1 MKTKKWQLKLA
12 GYASLSASF
21 LLIGNGASAQVVYV
35 DMDPDTI
42 LDLPGE
48 QFTLDIDDN
57 GVNDLTL
64 FNSSFSFFMYTP
76 WWSYW
81 LIQDLIAQVNN
92 EQFSIAGL
100 KDFDFP
106 SYTNYY
112 PYAMNNGDQISDL
125 LAFNNAE
132 YQELAMVVLTS
143 KGENIFDSCLSCYWY
158 GAFVPESID
167 KYLGFK
173 LQDDL
178 GKNHY
183 GWIRCDVIDTGRTLI
198 IKDYAYE
205 LTPDNP
211 ILAGDTTH
219 YVSIEQNPIESMP
232 QIYAFG
238 TSIQITGM
246 LTNTTITIFNL
257 SGAKVYE
264 TIAASTSIS
273 IPMDNF
279 TNGVYLVKLKYEEI
293 DITRKVV
300 LN

>member
-12 GYASLSASF
+12 GYASLSTSF
-21 LLIGNGASAQVVYV
+21 LLMGNSSSAQVLYV
-35 DMDPDTI
+35 DIDPDTI

-48 QFTLDIDDN
+48 QFTLDIDNN
-57 GVNDLTL
+57 GVDDLTL
-64 FNSSFSFFMYTP
+64 FNSSFSFYMATP

-81 LIQDLIAQVNN
+81 TRKDLIG
-92 EQFSIAGL
+92 SILTDGIQLAGL
-100 KDFDFP
+100 KIFYYFY
-106 SYTNYY
+106 SSFRYY
-112 PYAMNNGDQISDL
+112 PYALDNLAAVSADL
-125 LAFNNAE
+125 NFNNAPI
-132 YQELAMVVLTS
+132 
-143 KGENIFDSCLSCYWY
+143 NIFAITTNFHDGAGILSCNECFWY
-158 GAFVPESID
+158 NYLIPESID

-173 LQDDL
+173 LLDDD
-178 GKNHY
+178 GNNHY

-205 LTPDNP
+205 LMPDNA

-219 YVSIEQNPIESMP
+219 FVSIEQNPIENMP

-238 TSIQITGM
+238 TTIQISGM
-246 LTNTTITIFNL
+246 LNNTTITIFNL

-273 IPMDNF
+273 IFMDNF
-279 TNGVYLVKLKYEEI
+279 TNGVYLVKLMNEEI

>member
-12 GYASLSASF
+12 GYTSLSASF
-21 LLIGNGASAQVVYV
+21 LLMGNGASAQVVYV
-35 DMDPDTI
+35 DIDPDTI
-42 LDLPGE
+42 LDIPGE

-81 LIQDLIAQVNN
+81 LRQDLILNNVNN
-92 EQFSIAGL
+92 SLFIAGL
-100 KDFDFP
+100 KHYDWYYEA
-106 SYTNYY
+106 YTYY
-112 PYAMNNGDQISDL
+112 PFALDGFNLIDNELQFYNADIHVLALRTIFYLGAGLKTCNNCEWY
-125 LAFNNAE
+125 N
-132 YQELAMVVLTS
+132 
-143 KGENIFDSCLSCYWY
+143 FDIL
-158 GAFVPESID
+158 ESID

-173 LQDDL
+173 LLDDD
-178 GKNHY
+178 GNNHY

-205 LTPDNP
+205 LTPDNA

-219 YVSIEQNPIESMP
+219 YVSIEQNPIENMP

-238 TSIQITGM
+238 TTIQITGM
-246 LTNTTITIFNL
+246 VSNTTITIFNL
-257 SGAKVYE
+257 SGATVYE

-279 TNGVYLVKLKYEEI
+279 TNGVYLVKLKNEEI

>member
-1 MKTKKWQLKLA
+1 MKMKKWQLKLA
-12 GYASLSASF
+12 GYTSLSASF
-21 LLIGNGASAQVVYV
+21 LLMANGSSAQVIYV
-35 DMDPDTI
+35 DIDPDTI

-48 QFTLDIDDN
+48 QFTLDIDNN
-57 GVNDLTL
+57 GVDDLTL

-112 PYAMNNGDQISDL
+112 PYAMSSGNQISDL
-125 LAFNNAE
+125 LTFNNAV
-132 YQELAMVVLTS
+132 YQELAMIIFTNE
-143 KGENIFDSCLSCYWY
+143 GETIFDNCLSCYWY
-158 GAFVPESID
+158 GAFVPESIN
-167 KYLGFK
+167 KFLGFK
-173 LQDDL
+173 LQDED
-178 GKNHY
+178 GNNHY
-183 GWIRCDVIDTGRTLI
+183 GWLRCDVIDTGRILI

-219 YVSIEQNPIESMP
+219 YVSIEQNPIENMP
-232 QIYAFG
+232 HIYAFG
-238 TSIQITGM
+238 TTIQIVGM
-246 LTNTTITIFNL
+246 LSYTTITIFNL
-257 SGAKVYE
+257 SGAPVYE
-264 TIAASTSIS
+264 TITASTIIS

-279 TNGVYLVKLKYEEI
+279 TNGVYLVKLQNEEI
-293 DITRKVV
+293 DITRKLV